1 MRPLRRYEPGPP
13 PPQGDIWKTSIA
25 LAFLV
30 AGVGMTLSKFHDTGM
45 ISGDA
50 RLILMVFVTAVCLGV
65 IISMYLEQ
73 RAHRNARN
81 LWRRI
86 PPPSENTAVAPPQ
99 DNGCL
104 DKDPEMPEQPRHDK
118 PPVEPGK
125 DEA

>member
-30 AGVGMTLSKFHDTGM
+30 AGVGMTLSRFHDTGT

-86 PPPSENTAVAPPQ
+86 PPPSENTAVSPPE